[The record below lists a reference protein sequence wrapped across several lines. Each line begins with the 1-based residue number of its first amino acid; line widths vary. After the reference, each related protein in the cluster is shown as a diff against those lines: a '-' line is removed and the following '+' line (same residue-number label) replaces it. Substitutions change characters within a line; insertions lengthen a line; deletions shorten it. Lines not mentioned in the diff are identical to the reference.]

1 MYSRELIGLTLLL
14 AVSVATQIALH
25 CFRVCRKLYGH
36 GAKFPTGLL
45 FWRWFKELRRY
56 RDLLAARGEDPSWY
70 HIMFILTWFN
80 LLLAFGL
87 SVRALWEQTH
97 PLR

>member
-1 MYSRELIGLTLLL
+1 MYSRELLGLTILL
-14 AVSVATQIALH
+14 AVSIAAQFGLH
-25 CFRVCRKLYGH
+25 WFRVCRKLYGH
-36 GAKFPTGLL
+36 GAKFPTGFL

-56 RDLLAARGEDPSWY
+56 RDLLAARGEDPSSY

-80 LLLAFGL
+80 FLLAL
-87 SVRALWEQTH
+87 VVVVRALWEYTH